1 MRALDGK
8 TEDVAAGDIYVV
20 GGGVRATHA
29 EFGSRV
35 LSGHSLDGSD
45 SREDCSGG
53 VSTGKLFL
61 GDCSCWG
68 GVGNHLNSVKEFSV
82 PCKTS

>member
-1 MRALDGK
+1 M
-8 TEDVAAGDIYVV
+8 YVV

-35 LSGHSLDGSD
+35 LAGYSHDSSD

-53 VSTGKLFL
+53 VSTGI
-61 GDCSCWG
+61 
-68 GVGNHLNSVKEFSV
+68 VGYW
-82 PCKTS
+82 